1 MSGTDDRSQ
10 LEDLSK
16 RVDKARA
23 EDKSPLPEGDNSGK
37 GAGIALRIATEF
49 VVAVIVGGAI
59 GWYLDDWLGTKPWL
73 MVVFFFLGVGAG
85 FLNVF
90 RAAATISKDNAGE
103 G

>member
-1 MSGTDDRSQ
+1 MSETDDRPQ
-10 LEDLSK
+10 LDDLSK
-16 RVDKARA
+16 RVNKARA
-23 EDKSPLPEGDNSGK
+23 KDKSRRAEGADSGK

-90 RAAATISKDNAGE
+90 RAAAAMSNDNAGE

>member
-1 MSGTDDRSQ
+1 MSGPDDRSQ
-10 LEDLSK
+10 LDDLSK

-23 EDKSPLPEGDNSGK
+23 EDKSRRAEGDDRGK

-59 GWYLDDWLGTKPWL
+59 GWFLDDWLGTKPWL
-73 MVVFFFLGVGAG
+73 MVIFFFLGVGAG

-90 RAAATISKDNAGE
+90 RAAAAISKDNAGE

>member
-1 MSGTDDRSQ
+1 MSETDDRPQ
-10 LEDLSK
+10 LDDLSK
-16 RVDKARA
+16 RVNKARA
-23 EDKSPLPEGDNSGK
+23 KDKSRRAEGDDSGK

-90 RAAATISKDNAGE
+90 RAAAAMSNDNAGE

>member
-1 MSGTDDRSQ
+1 MSGTDKRSQ
-10 LEDLSK
+10 LDDLSK

-23 EDKSPLPEGDNSGK
+23 EDKSRQAEGGDSGK
-37 GAGIALRIATEF
+37 GTGIALRIATEF

-90 RAAATISKDNAGE
+90 RAAAAISKDNAGE

>member
-1 MSGTDDRSQ
+1 MSETDDRSQ
-10 LEDLSK
+10 LDDLSK
-16 RVDKARA
+16 RLEKARA
-23 EDKSPLPEGDNSGK
+23 KDKSRRAEGDDSGK

-59 GWYLDDWLGTKPWL
+59 GWYLDNWLGTKPWL

-90 RAAATISKDNAGE
+90 RAAAAISEDNSGE